1 MPVAVNTNKKLRKI
15 GPRTPNSMPQSFLV
29 VNGALMAG
37 APHERPQPAVN
48 PQPSTKSACWQGPP
62 RTHRATR
69 ALVARGARR
78 DLPGASHAHRWRCA
92 GERYGA
98 GAREAHAGVGT
109 RGPGCEPLAGTHR
122 LGHSGQRE

>member
-37 APHERPQPAVN
+37 LPTSAPQPAVN
-48 PQPSTKSACWQGPP
+48 PQPSTKSGRWQGPP
-62 RTHRATR
+62 RTGRRAPSLRLMPAATFH
-69 ALVARGARR
+69 A
-78 DLPGASHAHRWRCA
+78 PGKDM
-92 GERYGA
+92 G